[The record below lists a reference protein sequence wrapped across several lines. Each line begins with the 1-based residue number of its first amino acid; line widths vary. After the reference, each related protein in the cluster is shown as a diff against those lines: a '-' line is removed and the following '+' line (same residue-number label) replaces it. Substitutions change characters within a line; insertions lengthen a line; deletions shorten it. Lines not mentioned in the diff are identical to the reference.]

1 MILQDIWQELERD
14 THSVSSG
21 YLTRRVMPESTNDM
35 YLAVEKPANMRLFM
49 IRVKRTAIE
58 PSDIFPASKGF
69 EVKKVVMPDYHK
81 EHIALQLAL
90 IDSHYNDIFSVL
102 VQDIIDSIAPLTDE
116 QKAIEMFISR
126 LQQWQSFLKKGH
138 PVILGEEAQ
147 RGLYGELDFLRQY
160 AIPNLGA
167 EIALTSWLGPRNYPQ
182 DFRFGNI
189 AIEVKTSIAKQH
201 QKIVV
206 ASERQLDESGEGDIY
221 LYHLSLEV
229 RQGSG
234 ESLPEL
240 IFRIRDLLHDRPVLA
255 QIFETL
261 LFEAGYLDVNSSYYE
276 KTGYIKREV
285 NFFKVAETFPRI
297 IEKDLRNGVGDV
309 HYSITVA
316 ECRHFA
322 VNESDIVA
330 IMRSVNG

>member
-1 MILQDIWQELERD
+1 MILQEIWQELERD
-14 THSVSSG
+14 MHSVSSG
-21 YLTRRVMPESTNDM
+21 YLTRRVMPESVHDI

-49 IRVKRTAIE
+49 IRVRRASIE

-69 EVKKVVMPDYHK
+69 EVRKVVMPDYDK
-81 EHIALQLAL
+81 EHIALQLIL
-90 IDSHYNDIFSVL
+90 IDPNYNDIFSVL
-102 VQDIIDSIAPLTDE
+102 VQDIIDRITPLPDE
-116 QKAIEMFISR
+116 QKAIIMFISR

-138 PVILGEEAQ
+138 PLILGEEAQ

-167 EIALTSWLGPRNYPQ
+167 EVALATWLGPRNYPQ
-182 DFRFGNI
+182 DFRFGNT

-201 QKIVV
+201 QKIFIT
-206 ASERQLDESGEGDIY
+206 SERQLDESGEGVIY
-221 LYHLSLEV
+221 LYHLSLEM

-234 ESLPEL
+234 ESLPEIIL
-240 IFRIRDLLHDRPVLA
+240 RIRDLLHDRPVSA
-255 QIFETL
+255 EVFETL

-276 KTGYIKREV
+276 KTGYIKRET

-322 VNESDIVA
+322 VTESDIVVL
-330 IMRSVNG
+330 MRSVNG

>member
-14 THSVSSG
+14 TYSVSSG
-21 YLTRRVMPESTNDM
+21 YLTRRVTPASAHDM

-49 IRVKRTAIE
+49 IRVRRASIE
-58 PSDIFPASKGF
+58 PSVIFPASKGF
-69 EVKKVVMPDYHK
+69 EVRKVVMPDYDKGHV
-81 EHIALQLAL
+81 ALQLVL

-102 VQDIIDSIAPLTDE
+102 VQDIIDRIAPLPNE
-116 QKAIEMFISR
+116 QKVIEVFISR

-160 AIPNLGA
+160 AIPYLGA
-167 EIALTSWLGPRNYPQ
+167 EVALASWLGPRNYPQ

-201 QKIVV
+201 QKIFIT
-206 ASERQLDESGEGDIY
+206 SERQLDEAGVGDIY

-234 ESLPEL
+234 ETLPEL
-240 IFRIRDLLHDRPVLA
+240 IFRIRDLFHDRPVVTD
-255 QIFETL
+255 IFETL
-261 LFEAGYLDVNSSYYE
+261 LFEAGYLGVNSSYYE

-322 VNESDIVA
+322 VNESDILA